1 MFRRLRTL
9 LALAAATAGV
19 LVGTAGSAE
28 AAPVPEDRDHCAI
41 VLERGNPIPVR
52 SGCFSDFRAEVRWL
66 TEGAV
71 TDAPRD
77 RDAALADAALTGRL
91 RTAQGT
97 LFATDDERANYALIA
112 TEYEHENYGGAS
124 ADVWGDG
131 TCSNVLPVAE
141 FSVARV
147 GHLNPPPGQGF
158 PWWNDRITSFRSYA
172 GCLANHWQHDN
183 WLGSNTGYRG
193 PEVANIGESM
203 NDETSSIQWT

>member
-1 MFRRLRTL
+1 LFRRLRTL

-19 LVGTAGSAE
+19 LVGTAGPAQ

-66 TEGAV
+66 TRGEV

-77 RDAALADAALTGRL
+77 RDVAFAAASPNGPL
-91 RTAQGT
+91 RAAQGT
-97 LFATDDERANYALIA
+97 LVAAVDTRASYALIA

-124 ADVWGDG
+124 ADVWGAG
-131 TCSNVLPVAE
+131 ACSNPLPVAE
-141 FSVARV
+141 YSVARV
-147 GHLNPPPGQGF
+147 GDLNPPPGQGF

-183 WLGSNTGYRG
+183 WLGGNTGYRG
-193 PEVANIGESM
+193 PDVPNIGESM
-203 NDETSSIQWT
+203 NDETSSIQWS